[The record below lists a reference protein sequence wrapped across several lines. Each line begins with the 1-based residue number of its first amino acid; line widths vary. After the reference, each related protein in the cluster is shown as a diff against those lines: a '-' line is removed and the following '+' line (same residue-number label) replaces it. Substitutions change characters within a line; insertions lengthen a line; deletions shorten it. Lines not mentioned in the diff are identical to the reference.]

1 MIRRLNCCK
10 IRFVKDY
17 NAIVLEGEALTN
29 FVPAVA
35 VIRRGLVLF
44 ALTGCKGCVGGL
56 LSFQANTKF
65 RVQRPINTNRLE
77 FIRRWLNIKCKGE
90 IFRYLKDMHQAKAAI
105 YFNTDTEAQKHR
117 DQTGLETLVVYALTD
132 EY

>member
-1 MIRRLNCCK
+1 MRRLNCRK
-10 IRFVKDY
+10 ARFVKDY

-56 LSFQANTKF
+56 LSFKANVK
-65 RVQRPINTNRLE
+65 
-77 FIRRWLNIKCKGE
+77 
-90 IFRYLKDMHQAKAAI
+90 LK
-105 YFNTDTEAQKHR
+105 
-117 DQTGLETLVVYALTD
+117 V
-132 EY
+132 